1 MTKLELFEYLNSGI
15 DKSGNLKKE
24 SGFKKH
30 FPEIYDEFIN
40 TIFPL
45 ELQDLP
51 FKQKVWHFLNDIF
64 TIPVC
69 KICGN
74 PVNFLTRKG
83 QWGYC
88 TYCSGTC
95 AMKDDVIKEKLDST
109 KLIKY
114 GSRTYNNSEKQKQ
127 TISNKGDKYW
137 KQHSEKSLKTRYE
150 KNRGKYFSEETIQ
163 KIRNTIL
170 SRYGVD
176 SFAKTQE
183 FRDIVKEKHDEIEEK
198 QYKTKKENNSFN
210 TSSIEEKFKDYLD
223 SLNIIYNRQFK
234 SNQYPYS
241 CDFFI
246 PGLNLYIEIQGSWTH
261 GKHPFNPDDKMD
273 NEKLN
278 YWKSKDNE
286 YYNNAIYTWTDLDV
300 RKRQCAKDNHINYLE
315 IFSNDIDD
323 CITIFENY
331 ITEKIVDYCLTQD
344 LPGNGKWPAN
354 HPIWDCYVGKNISPR
369 DAWSNRNYLEKA
381 VKNIFYMLPKD
392 EKFRIRHI
400 KELLNCQILD
410 NRIVYTSQ
418 KLLQMI
424 QDRFTIAKIAPKV
437 TAISGYSVKR
447 IICESGINI
456 ASGVYVPMSGFG
468 GIIDGVKLWGK
479 EQNKEVECEC
489 YDINQRLCD
498 WYGWKQRD
506 MLVQKVVTDKVC
518 ICCPPFGKKYE
529 HWDGTP
535 DEMSDI
541 DFKEWYKLIKQYVIA
556 PEYIIIGP
564 EIDKTGT
571 GSNKGVDKD
580 GKKQSGLFTKTVGVM
595 RWTDDMVE

>member
-1 MTKLELFEYLNSGI
+1 MTFMEKIELFKYLQSI
-15 DKSGNLKKE
+15 EDKSG
-24 SGFKKH
+24 GFKKPDSIKKNY
-30 FPEIYDEFIN
+30 PEIYDELESVE
-40 TIFPL
+40 FPK
-45 ELQDLP
+45 EYT
-51 FKQKVWHFLNDIF
+51 FTQKLWHFLQDDY
-64 TIPVC
+64 TIHRC
-69 KICGN
+69 KCGN
-74 PVNFLTRKG
+74 PVHFIDFKKG
-83 QWGYC
+83 YRQ
-88 TYCSGTC
+88 YCSKNCPSVIEYNKSTLQNAQIISRRKESREKAVNTTKKKHNGNFWSDEQLKRIQENIVKNRKIINEKNK
-95 AMKDDVIKEKLDST
+95 AKIKEC
-109 KLIKY
+109 I
-114 GSRTYNNSEKQKQ
+114 E
-127 TISNKGDKYW
+127 
-137 KQHSEKSLKTRYE
+137 EFKSLS
-150 KNRGKYFSEETIQ
+150 GKGISGCSSKVEIDFYKYLI
-163 KIRNTIL
+163 NTF
-170 SRYGVD
+170 GFENVD
-176 SFAKTQE
+176 PQHY
-183 FRDIVKEKHDEIEEK
+183 DD
-198 QYKTKKENNSFN
+198 
-210 TSSIEEKFKDYLD
+210 
-223 SLNIIYNRQFK
+223 
-234 SNQYPYS
+234 QYPYS

-261 GKHPFNPDDKMD
+261 GKHPFNPDNKKD

-300 RKRQCAKDNHINYLE
+300 RKRQCARDNHLNYLE
-315 IFSNDIDD
+315 IFSNNIED

-331 ITEKIVDYCLTQD
+331 ITEKIVNYCLTQD

-369 DAWSNRNYLEKA
+369 DAWCRRDYLTKA

-400 KELLNCQILD
+400 KELLNCQMLD
-410 NRIVYTSQ
+410 NRIVYASQ

-437 TAISGYSVKR
+437 TAISEYSVKK
-447 IICESGINI
+447 IIDESGIDISN
-456 ASGVYVPMSGFG
+456 GVYLPMAGFG
-468 GIIDGVKLWGK
+468 GIYRAVKSYGDID
-479 EQNKEVECEC
+479 VEA
-489 YDINQRLCD
+489 YDINEKFCH
-498 WYGWKQRD
+498 WYGWEQRD
-506 MLVQKVVTDKVC
+506 MLAQKVVTDKVC

-541 DFKEWYKLIKQYVIA
+541 DFKEWYKLIKKYVIA

-580 GKKQSGLFTKTVGVM
+580 GKKQSGLFTKTVGIM

>member
-1 MTKLELFEYLNSGI
+1 MEKIELFKYLQSI
-15 DKSGNLKKE
+15 EDKSG
-24 SGFKKH
+24 GFKKPDSIKKNY
-30 FPEIYDEFIN
+30 PEIYDELESVE
-40 TIFPL
+40 FPK
-45 ELQDLP
+45 EYT
-51 FKQKVWHFLNDIF
+51 FTQKLWHFLQDDY
-64 TIPVC
+64 TIHRC
-69 KICGN
+69 KCGN
-74 PVNFLTRKG
+74 PVHFIDFKKG
-83 QWGYC
+83 YRQ
-88 TYCSGTC
+88 YCSKNCPSVIEYNKSTLQNAQIISRRKESREKAVNTTKKKHNGNFWSDEQLKRIQENIVKNRKIINEKNK
-95 AMKDDVIKEKLDST
+95 AKIKEC
-109 KLIKY
+109 I
-114 GSRTYNNSEKQKQ
+114 E
-127 TISNKGDKYW
+127 
-137 KQHSEKSLKTRYE
+137 EFKSLS
-150 KNRGKYFSEETIQ
+150 GKGISGCSSKVEIDFYKYLI
-163 KIRNTIL
+163 NTF
-170 SRYGVD
+170 GFENVD
-176 SFAKTQE
+176 PQHY
-183 FRDIVKEKHDEIEEK
+183 D
-198 QYKTKKENNSFN
+198 
-210 TSSIEEKFKDYLD
+210 
-223 SLNIIYNRQFK
+223 
-234 SNQYPYS
+234 NQYPYS

-261 GKHPFNPDDKMD
+261 GKHPFNPDDKKD

-278 YWKSKDNE
+278 YWKSKDSE

-300 RKRQCAKDNHINYLE
+300 RKRVCARDNHLNYLE
-315 IFSNDIDD
+315 IFSNNIED

-354 HPIWDCYVGKNISPR
+354 HPIWDCNVGNKVSPR
-369 DAWSNRNYLEKA
+369 FAWSDRNYLEKA

-400 KELLNCQILD
+400 KELLNCQMLD
-410 NRIVYTSQ
+410 NRIVYASQ

-437 TAISGYSVKR
+437 TAISEYSVKK
-447 IICESGINI
+447 IIDESGIDISN
-456 ASGVYVPMSGFG
+456 GVYLPMAGFG
-468 GIIDGVKLWGK
+468 GIYRAVKSYGDID
-479 EQNKEVECEC
+479 VET
-489 YDINQRLCD
+489 YDINEKFCH

-506 MLVQKVVTDKVC
+506 MLAQKVVTDKVC

-541 DFKEWYKLIKQYVIA
+541 DFKEWYKLIKKYVIA

-580 GKKQSGLFTKTVGVM
+580 GKKQSGLFTKTVGIM

>member
-1 MTKLELFEYLNSGI
+1 MEKIELFKYLQSI
-15 DKSGNLKKE
+15 EDKSG
-24 SGFKKH
+24 GFKKPDSIKKNY
-30 FPEIYDEFIN
+30 PEIYDELESAEFPKEYTFI
-40 TIFPL
+40 
-45 ELQDLP
+45 
-51 FKQKVWHFLNDIF
+51 QKLWHFLQDDY
-64 TIPVC
+64 TIHRC
-69 KICGN
+69 KCGN
-74 PVNFLTRKG
+74 PVHFIDFKKG
-83 QWGYC
+83 YRQ
-88 TYCSGTC
+88 YCSKTC
-95 AMKDDVIKEKLDST
+95 PSVVEHNKSTLQNAQIISRRKESREKAVNTTKKKHNGNFWSDEQLKRIQENIVKNRKIINEKNKAKIKEC
-109 KLIKY
+109 I
-114 GSRTYNNSEKQKQ
+114 E
-127 TISNKGDKYW
+127 
-137 KQHSEKSLKTRYE
+137 EFKSLS
-150 KNRGKYFSEETIQ
+150 GKGISGCSSKVEIDFYKYLI
-163 KIRNTIL
+163 NTF
-170 SRYGVD
+170 GFENVD
-176 SFAKTQE
+176 PQHY
-183 FRDIVKEKHDEIEEK
+183 DD
-198 QYKTKKENNSFN
+198 
-210 TSSIEEKFKDYLD
+210 
-223 SLNIIYNRQFK
+223 
-234 SNQYPYS
+234 QYPYS

-246 PGLNLYIEIQGSWTH
+246 PGLDLYIEIQGSWTH
-261 GKHPFNPDDKMD
+261 GKHPFNPDDKKD

-278 YWKSKDNE
+278 YWKSKDSE

-300 RKRQCAKDNHINYLE
+300 RKRACARDNHLNYLE
-315 IFSNDIDD
+315 IFSNNIED

-354 HPIWDCYVGKNISPR
+354 HPIWDCNVGNKVSPR
-369 DAWSNRNYLEKA
+369 FAWSDRNYLEKA

-400 KELLNCQILD
+400 KELLNCQMLD
-410 NRIVYTSQ
+410 NRIVYASQ

-437 TAISGYSVKR
+437 TAISEYSVKK
-447 IICESGINI
+447 IIDESGIDISN
-456 ASGVYVPMSGFG
+456 GVYLPMAGFG
-468 GIIDGVKLWGK
+468 GIYRAVKSYGDID
-479 EQNKEVECEC
+479 VET
-489 YDINQRLCD
+489 YDINEKFCH

-506 MLVQKVVTDKVC
+506 MLAQKVVTDKVC

-580 GKKQSGLFTKTVGVM
+580 GKKQSGLFTKTVGIM

>member
-1 MTKLELFEYLNSGI
+1 MEKIELFKYLQSI
-15 DKSGNLKKE
+15 EDKSG
-24 SGFKKH
+24 GFKKPDSIKKNY
-30 FPEIYDEFIN
+30 PEIYDELESVE
-40 TIFPL
+40 FPK
-45 ELQDLP
+45 EYT
-51 FKQKVWHFLNDIF
+51 FTQKLWHFLQDDY
-64 TIPVC
+64 TIHRC
-69 KICGN
+69 KCGN
-74 PVNFLTRKG
+74 PVHFIDFKKG
-83 QWGYC
+83 YRQ
-88 TYCSGTC
+88 YCSKNCPSVIEYNKSTLQNAQIISRRKESREKAVNTTKKKHNGNFWSDEQLKRIQENIVKNRKIINEKNK
-95 AMKDDVIKEKLDST
+95 AKIKEC
-109 KLIKY
+109 I
-114 GSRTYNNSEKQKQ
+114 E
-127 TISNKGDKYW
+127 
-137 KQHSEKSLKTRYE
+137 EFKSLS
-150 KNRGKYFSEETIQ
+150 GKGISGCSSKVEIDLYKYLINTFSFE
-163 KIRNTIL
+163 N
-170 SRYGVD
+170 VD
-176 SFAKTQE
+176 PQHY
-183 FRDIVKEKHDEIEEK
+183 DD
-198 QYKTKKENNSFN
+198 
-210 TSSIEEKFKDYLD
+210 
-223 SLNIIYNRQFK
+223 
-234 SNQYPYS
+234 QYPYS

-246 PGLNLYIEIQGSWTH
+246 PGINLYIEIQGSWTH
-261 GKHPFNPDDKMD
+261 GKHPFNPDDKKD

-300 RKRQCAKDNHINYLE
+300 RKRVCARDNHLNYLE
-315 IFSNDIDD
+315 IFSNNIED

-354 HPIWDCYVGKNISPR
+354 HPIWDCNVGNKVSPR
-369 DAWSNRNYLEKA
+369 FAWSDRNYSEKA

-400 KELLNCQILD
+400 KELLNCQMLD
-410 NRIVYTSQ
+410 NRIVYASQ

-437 TAISGYSVKR
+437 TAISEYSVKK
-447 IICESGINI
+447 IIDESGIDISN
-456 ASGVYVPMSGFG
+456 GVYLPMAGFG
-468 GIIDGVKLWGK
+468 GIYRAVKSYGDID
-479 EQNKEVECEC
+479 VEA
-489 YDINQRLCD
+489 YDINEKFCH

-506 MLVQKVVTDKVC
+506 MLTQKVVTDKVC

-541 DFKEWYKLIKQYVIA
+541 DFKEWYKLIKKYVIA

-580 GKKQSGLFTKTVGVM
+580 GKKQSGLFTKTVGIM